1 MAGRIAKVLMAY
13 RTTPQSTTGV
23 SPSELLQGRR
33 IRTRLDLLKPSV
45 TERVEKRQLQQ
56 TLSHDSLSRQMY
68 FSKGETVYA
77 QNFGTGQKWMP
88 AVVQEVTGPVSFLV
102 KLQDGR
108 LIRRYQ
114 DHLRRRISE
123 GEDKK
128 KRVSDDIPEILID
141 SFPVA
146 PNGTD
151 DGSASGNSEESSSAT
166 DSNETPIAHGPTL
179 DTTVATTCT
188 TDNATT
194 PSPSDT
200 SGSSKTYP
208 KRLRK
213 QPDWFHN
220 H

>member
-108 LIRRYQ
+108 LIRCHQ

-128 KRVSDDIPEILID
+128 KACL
-141 SFPVA
+141 
-146 PNGTD
+146 G
-151 DGSASGNSEESSSAT
+151 
-166 DSNETPIAHGPTL
+166 
-179 DTTVATTCT
+179 
-188 TDNATT
+188 
-194 PSPSDT
+194 
-200 SGSSKTYP
+200 
-208 KRLRK
+208 
-213 QPDWFHN
+213 
-220 H
+220 